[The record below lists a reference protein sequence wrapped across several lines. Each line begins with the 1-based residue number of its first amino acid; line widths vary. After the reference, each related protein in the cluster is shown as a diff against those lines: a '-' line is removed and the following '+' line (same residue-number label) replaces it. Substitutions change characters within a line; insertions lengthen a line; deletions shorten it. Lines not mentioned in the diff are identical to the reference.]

1 MASKQLVGRV
11 WFAATALVV
20 AVGIVLQLVV
30 TGTSAGSGV
39 GFYPENP
46 ERVLNVL
53 VFFTIQSNLLLG
65 ATTLLLAIQ
74 PERTS
79 LVFRALRLDG
89 VLGIA
94 VTGIVYHLVLADLDD
109 LSGGAAVANL
119 LLHTITP
126 LLGVIGW
133 LVFGP
138 RGQTDERA
146 AAWSVVFPVAWLVF
160 TLIRGEFTEF
170 YPYPFVDV
178 NEHGLPTVLLNSL
191 LIAVLF
197 LGLAVGSALLDKRIR
212 PDRMVRR

>member
-11 WFAATALVV
+11 WFAGTALVV
-20 AVGIVLQLVV
+20 AVGIILQLVV
-30 TGTSAGSGV
+30 TGGSAGNGV
-39 GFYPENP
+39 GFYQENP

-65 ATTLLLAIQ
+65 ATTLLLAIR

-79 LVFRALRLDG
+79 LLFRTLRLNG

-119 LLHTITP
+119 LLHTATP
-126 LLGVIGW
+126 ILGVLGW
-133 LVFGP
+133 LIFGP

-146 AAWSVVFPVAWLVF
+146 AAWSVVFPVVWLVF

-178 NEHGLPTVLLNSL
+178 NEHGMPTVLLNCL
-191 LIAVLF
+191 LIAVLL
-197 LGLAVGSALLDKRIR
+197 LGLAVGAALLDRRIR
-212 PDRMVRR
+212 VDRATRP